1 MSMCSSIDKPYP
13 DMVLMDFYE
22 RFPDEATCWKHFL
35 FLKWS
40 EGFICPACKKTH
52 GCFYKPSRKVFECYN
67 CKHQASLTS
76 GTIFHKTRI
85 LITKWFWFIFFIAT
99 SKKGISMLYL
109 QEQLRISYNTAWSM
123 GHKIRKA
130 MAVRNALYDLHGIAE
145 ADEIFIGEKQTLDD
159 RRKSGDN

>member
-1 MSMCSSIDKPYP
+1 
-13 DMVLMDFYE
+13 
-22 RFPDEATCWKHFL
+22 
-35 FLKWS
+35 
-40 EGFICPACKKTH
+40 
-52 GCFYKPSRKVFECYN
+52 
-67 CKHQASLTS
+67 
-76 GTIFHKTRI
+76 
-85 LITKWFWFIFFIAT
+85 
-99 SKKGISMLYL
+99 MLYL